1 MSEQITAHTHIP
13 LLRVVPRR
21 YIDDAGNA
29 APSQER
35 ADNRWNTP
43 AFPALYC
50 CCSLPV
56 AAAVARLKIRR
67 TGLTLDQISP
77 DRLPAL
83 REILWDGQVVDM
95 ASPDGIRQA
104 GFPNDYPAPATTI
117 DQTQAAAARWHA
129 AGREGLVCRSHAL
142 YEAASERG
150 WHEPHEPWGEVAIF
164 VRNTKAPASRRAVRN
179 LSWLD
184 GRLVD

>member
-1 MSEQITAHTHIP
+1 MSERITAHTHIP
-13 LLRVVPRR
+13 LFRVVPRR
-21 YIDDAGNA
+21 YIDDAENA
-29 APSQER
+29 APSQDR
-35 ADNRWNTP
+35 TDNRWNTS
-43 AFPALYC
+43 AFPVLYC
-50 CCSLPV
+50 CCSLQV
-56 AAAVARLKIRR
+56 ARAVARLKIRR

-95 ASPDGIRQA
+95 ASRGGIRRA
-104 GFPNDYPAPATTI
+104 GFPDDYPAPATTI
-117 DQTQAAAARWHA
+117 GLTQAAAVRWHA

-142 YEAASERG
+142 YEVAAERG

-164 VRNTKAPASRRAVRN
+164 VRNTKAPISRRAFLD
-179 LSWLD
+179 LSWLE

>member
-1 MSEQITAHTHIP
+1 VRITAHTHIP
-13 LLRVVPRR
+13 LFRVVPRR
-21 YIDDAGNA
+21 YIDDAENA
-29 APSQER
+29 APSRAR

-43 AFPALYC
+43 EFPALYC

-56 AAAVARLKIRR
+56 ATAVARLKIRR

-83 REILWDGQVVDM
+83 REILWDGRVVDM
-95 ASPDGIRQA
+95 ASPGGIRQA
-104 GFPNDYPAPATTI
+104 GFPDDYPARSTAI

-142 YEAASERG
+142 YEVAGERG

-164 VRNTKAPASRRAVRN
+164 VRNTKAPASRRAFLN